1 MPASPLKNML
11 RAYAHPGEML
21 HPLHPRGYPRVGWW
35 PANRPWPLPEGAAV
49 IESRRGYHFG
59 PENLTIVR
67 ALEGRSAQTLI
78 ELGAGSGSLSLLSG
92 YTLDARRVIA
102 IETQRACCDRLN
114 RTFSAY
120 REFDPDG
127 PMFEVI
133 AGDLRD
139 EEVTFKGLALANQWR
154 REPSPAEPNEDQGI
168 ADRGVDG
175 VILNPPFFPAG
186 WGRESGSLETHRSTH
201 TLAGDIVDFLISARS
216 LISSRGW
223 ILILYDAQRMAD
235 LLPALVASRL
245 NLEEVR
251 YTPDYRS
258 QDAERP
264 YRVWCFCTRLQR
276 GAEIQRLI

>member
-1 MPASPLKNML
+1 
-11 RAYAHPGEML
+11 
-21 HPLHPRGYPRVGWW
+21 
-35 PANRPWPLPEGAAV
+35 V

-59 PENLTIVR
+59 SENLTIVR
-67 ALEGRSAQTLI
+67 ALEGRSAHTLI
-78 ELGAGSGSLSLLSG
+78 ELGAGSGSLSILAG
-92 YTLDARRVIA
+92 YTLGARRVIA

-120 REFDPDG
+120 RGLDPNG
-127 PMFEVI
+127 PLFEVLE
-133 AGDLRD
+133 GDLRD
-139 EEVTFKGLALANQWR
+139 EEVISKGVALADQER
-154 REPSPAEPNEDQGI
+154 RERDPAETNEDKAH

-186 WGRESGSLETHRSTH
+186 WGRESGSLETHHSTH
-201 TLAGDIVDFLISARS
+201 ALAGDIVDFLLSAQS

-235 LLPALVASRL
+235 LLPALVASGL

-251 YTPDYRS
+251 YTPDCRS
-258 QDAERP
+258 KGAERP
-264 YRVWCFCTRLQR
+264 HRVWCFCSRLQR